1 MLANDIR
8 YQFKYGFYLLYAFFS
23 IIYILVLSLCP
34 IEHRNIVASIIVLT
48 DPAMLGA
55 FFIGGIWLLENS
67 EGLHSYWGVSPLR
80 PIEYILA
87 KAVSLAII
95 STISAD
101 LIVIIGLRVVVNYFV
116 LSIGIF
122 AGAMIFTI
130 IGLITASYTRSVNQY
145 MLLASPILV
154 IITLPP
160 ILAAF
165 GLTHPALGISPAMAL
180 WYVIGYSIGMTNSFE
195 IWPYLVL
202 ALWFGL
208 VLMLSKSRIPIAM
221 QIEGRAKI

>member
-8 YQFKYGFYLLYAFFS
+8 YQFKYGFYLLYAFFT

-55 FFIGGIWLLENS
+55 FFIGGIWLLEKS

-80 PIEYILA
+80 SIEYILA

-154 IITLPP
+154 IITLSP

-165 GLTHPALGISPAMAL
+165 GLTHPALGISPATAL
-180 WYVIGYSIGMTNSFE
+180 WYVIGYSIGMTNSLE

-202 ALWFGL
+202 VLWFGL
-208 VLMLSKSRIPIAM
+208 VLILSNSRILIAM